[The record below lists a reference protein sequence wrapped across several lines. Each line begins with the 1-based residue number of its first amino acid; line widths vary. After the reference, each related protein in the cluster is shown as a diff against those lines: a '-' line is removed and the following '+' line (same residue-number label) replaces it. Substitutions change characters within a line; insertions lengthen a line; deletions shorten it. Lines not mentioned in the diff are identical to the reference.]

1 MMFSRLVMLSLL
13 VAGMSLCGCGGS
25 TEGVADAPEE
35 APVELTPEEEAGEQE
50 YTNSP
55 DYVPE

>member
-1 MMFSRLVMLSLL
+1 MLSLF
-13 VAGMSLCGCGGS
+13 VAGLSLCGCGGA

-55 DYVPE
+55 GYVPE